1 MLPPGFLQPQQISL
15 SHCAASKKKA
25 LEAAS
30 ELLASG
36 VSMLTP
42 EAIYEKLLE
51 RERLG
56 STGLTHGIALPHAR
70 MMGLTQP
77 TGALLRLQQGI
88 DFDALDDLPVNL
100 IFALLVP
107 ESSTQEHLDL
117 LAKLAGMFRNSSL
130 CEQIRQAEE
139 VDQILSLLQEDAT
152 PDHSS

>member
-1 MLPPGFLQPQQISL
+1 MLPQGFLQPQQVSL
-15 SHCAASKKKA
+15 SHPAASKKKA
-25 LEAAS
+25 LEAVS

-36 VSMLTP
+36 GSMLTP
-42 EAIYEKLLE
+42 EAIYEQLLE

-77 TGALLRLQQGI
+77 TGAFLRLHQGI
-88 DFDALDDLPVNL
+88 DFDALDDQPVDL

-107 ESSTQEHLDL
+107 ESSTQDHLDL
-117 LAKLAGMFRNSSL
+117 LAKLAGMFKEACL

-139 VDQILSLLQEDAT
+139 VDQILSLLQENAAQ
-152 PDHSS
+152 DHSS